1 MFVKSMACQAIS
13 ALEMQLLLPPW
24 LETTVERPS
33 DSSEMLSLALVSFWV
48 ARWCFSGVHEMN
60 EN

>member
-33 DSSEMLSLALVSFWV
+33 DSAEMLSLALVSFWGGSLV
-48 ARWCFSGVHEMN
+48 FLRSARDE
-60 EN
+60 